1 MSYRM
6 THRKE
11 KILEAIVSRAGYTTG
26 EHLAQAFG
34 VSARTIRQDIKQLS
48 LNLLAQGIHLQA
60 VPSKGYCIPAQELD
74 KAKTYLASLR
84 SLPAD
89 IPISPDARFQN
100 ILRMLLFGTGNL
112 DLDDQADKMYVSRS
126 TIEKDMREVRR
137 WLADHNLRL
146 RGKKVRSVYLQ
157 GSESALRY
165 AMVNYFWHFHDFSTL
180 SDLNILKETVEESAV
195 REAEKLIHRLR
206 AAAGVNLNDADYL
219 NLVIYLCVSIARVK
233 ANHTFQQVD
242 IPDHIEIASR
252 REHSLAK
259 VIAQGVEREFGV
271 QLSPEEI
278 AHLAYYLMQVNFAP
292 ETAEMEGGER
302 EGGLSNLTAEVI
314 EKLKTRFGKDFSS
327 DRVLAGSLRAH
338 LDSLSKRRDLK
349 ALVKTPGLNEII
361 REYPEALD
369 MAVLV
374 SELVKQRFAVSLDE
388 NEIGSI
394 ALYLCAAIERQKDLA
409 HIAGAKVAII
419 CATGSG
425 GSQLLAIK
433 IRRSFPDVQIN
444 GVYPAYCL
452 QDAIREKPDLIIS
465 TIPVTDCAIP
475 VVHISHLL
483 NDADDAGIR
492 QALDDIT
499 APKNALELS
508 ELFRPEY
515 FFAPIDLN
523 KSTEVIAFMCA
534 ELEKQ
539 GCVEGGFA
547 HSVLERES
555 IFPTGIG
562 NLTAIPHALLPDT
575 SSSWI
580 AVGILRKP
588 VQWGSDMAQ
597 LILLLNIDNSA
608 EDNFK
613 RIYNRL
619 YERIN
624 DKKTV
629 ERMIKASNYDEF
641 IKVINE

>member
-1 MSYRM
+1 M
-6 THRKE
+6 
-11 KILEAIVSRAGYTTG
+11 
-26 EHLAQAFG
+26 
-34 VSARTIRQDIKQLS
+34 
-48 LNLLAQGIHLQA
+48 
-60 VPSKGYCIPAQELD
+60 
-74 KAKTYLASLR
+74 
-84 SLPAD
+84 
-89 IPISPDARFQN
+89 
-100 ILRMLLFGTGNL
+100 
-112 DLDDQADKMYVSRS
+112 
-126 TIEKDMREVRR
+126 
-137 WLADHNLRL
+137 
-146 RGKKVRSVYLQ
+146 
-157 GSESALRY
+157 
-165 AMVNYFWHFHDFSTL
+165 
-180 SDLNILKETVEESAV
+180 
-195 REAEKLIHRLR
+195 
-206 AAAGVNLNDADYL
+206 
-219 NLVIYLCVSIARVK
+219 
-233 ANHTFQQVD
+233 
-242 IPDHIEIASR
+242 
-252 REHSLAK
+252 
-259 VIAQGVEREFGV
+259 
-271 QLSPEEI
+271 
-278 AHLAYYLMQVNFAP
+278 
-292 ETAEMEGGER
+292 
-302 EGGLSNLTAEVI
+302 
-314 EKLKTRFGKDFSS
+314 
-327 DRVLAGSLRAH
+327 
-338 LDSLSKRRDLK
+338 
-349 ALVKTPGLNEII
+349 
-361 REYPEALD
+361 
-369 MAVLV
+369 
-374 SELVKQRFAVSLDE
+374 
-388 NEIGSI
+388 
-394 ALYLCAAIERQKDLA
+394 
-409 HIAGAKVAII
+409 
-419 CATGSG
+419 
-425 GSQLLAIK
+425 
-433 IRRSFPDVQIN
+433 
-444 GVYPAYCL
+444 
-452 QDAIREKPDLIIS
+452 
-465 TIPVTDCAIP
+465 TDCAIP